1 MSRYWD
7 RDVIVI
13 GGGAAGVAA
22 AGMLQ
27 ACGLSVRL
35 VEKADRAGAS
45 WWTRYDGLR
54 LNTVRW
60 LSDLPIHRMP
70 PQYGRWP
77 HREDWA
83 AYIERCAACITDIV
97 FGVTAQRVE
106 KQPSGWL
113 VHTDAGAM
121 SAHFVVVATGHDR
134 VPEMPDWPRRQR
146 NSGTLIHSSQ
156 FRRPRDFRG
165 RKVLVVGTGNSGIEI
180 ATLLAGEPTT
190 RVSISIR
197 STPLLFKREILGIPV
212 TVLAEVGRF
221 LPDAAL
227 DVVGRA
233 AHRWMWRD
241 LKPYGLGEPAK
252 GLSRMRHT
260 YYSPPLDS
268 GFASAVRDGAIQP
281 CPAVAGF
288 DGTNVIFETGTT
300 GAFDVVIAAT
310 GFRPGLE
317 QLVGHLGVLD
327 KTGEPIINA
336 GAQHPNAPGLFF
348 AGFRFGL
355 FALLPYLEGDAK
367 AIANAISGRTPTG
380 WTLQR
385 ALKYGP
391 LAP

>member
-1 MSRYWD
+1 MMNWD

-22 AGMLQ
+22 AGTLQ

-35 VEKADRAGAS
+35 LEKADRAGAS

-77 HREDWA
+77 HRQEWA
-83 AYIERCAACITDIV
+83 GYIERYAAGLTDIV
-97 FGVTAQRVE
+97 FGTAAQRIE
-106 KQPSGWL
+106 RHAPGWL
-113 VHTDAGAM
+113 VHTDAGTM
-121 SAHFVVVATGHDR
+121 SARFVVVATGHDR
-134 VPEMPDWPRRQR
+134 VPELPDWPGRQSY
-146 NSGTLIHSSQ
+146 SGTLIHSSQ

-165 RKVLVVGTGNSGIEI
+165 RKILVVGTGNSGIEI
-180 ATLLAGEPTT
+180 ATLLAGEPATQ
-190 RVSISIR
+190 VSISVR
-197 STPLLFKREILGIPV
+197 STPLLFKREIGGIPV

-221 LPDAAL
+221 LPDAVL

-233 AHRWMWRD
+233 AHRLMWRD
-241 LKPYGLGEPAK
+241 LKPYGLDEPAK
-252 GLSRMRHT
+252 GLSTMRHT

-268 GFASAVRDGAIQP
+268 GFAAAVCHGAIQL
-281 CPAVAGF
+281 CPAVSEF
-288 DGTNVIFETGTT
+288 DGGDVVFDTGTT
-300 GAFDVVIAAT
+300 CAFDVVVAAT

-317 QLVGHLGVLD
+317 PLVGDLDVLTD
-327 KTGEPIINA
+327 DGEPAVNA
-336 GAQHPNAPGLFF
+336 GAQHPDAPGLFF

-367 AIANAISGRTPTG
+367 AIATAISGRQSAG
-380 WTLQR
+380 WSLR
-385 ALKYGP
+385 RILKVGP